1 MVERKILNKN
11 FQNFDSLELETAP
24 PNILFFIS
32 DDQSWKHYSAYGDKA
47 VKSPAFDQI
56 AREGVLF
63 NNAYTVCPSCALPIQ
78 RYINRTAYLASGRR
92 WHLWMYL
99 TPQI

>member
-78 RYINRTAYLASGRR
+78 RY
-92 WHLWMYL
+92 
-99 TPQI
+99 